1 MVCIRVCIRISAI
14 MLYLVCVNCSSGL
27 ACVLSFPHIAKIL
40 KKVKRNLYYGAGGTL
55 ARLSR
60 AAGMMYPHTM
70 QKPPEPPSDALRGHC
85 VSEWVARLI

>member
-1 MVCIRVCIRISAI
+1 MFYSYNMRAFFCRSLYESIRTYAHTRGVLAARASAFHMAPI
-14 MLYLVCVNCSSGL
+14 T
-27 ACVLSFPHIAKIL
+27 P
-40 KKVKRNLYYGAGGTL
+40 AGGTL